1 MDIQFQTLAD
11 VDAERA
17 RSGAAYREALRVPS
31 LSAGVYTLPVGA
43 LDTQSPHREDEVYFV
58 VRGRARLRAGAQD
71 QAVVAGSLVF
81 VAAGIEHHFYDVEEE
96 LSLLVLFAPAESG

>member
-1 MDIQFQTLAD
+1 MEIRFQTVAD
-11 VDAERA
+11 INAERA
-17 RSGAAYREALRVPS
+17 RDGTAYREALRVPS

-43 LDTQSPHREDEVYFV
+43 LDTQSPHRQDEVYYV

-71 QAVVAGSLVF
+71 QGVAAGSLVF

-96 LSLLVLFAPAESG
+96 LSVLVLFAPAESE